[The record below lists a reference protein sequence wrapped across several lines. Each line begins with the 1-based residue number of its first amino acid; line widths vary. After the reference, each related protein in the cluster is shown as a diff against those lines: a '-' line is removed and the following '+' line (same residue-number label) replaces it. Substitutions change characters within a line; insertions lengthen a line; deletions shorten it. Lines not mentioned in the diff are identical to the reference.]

1 MHDRRATLTRMA
13 KAHTTW
19 TVLSHDPIEKLS
31 ERLWRVEGASG
42 PMRRVM
48 AIAKRTDGTLAIHN
62 AIALDDAEMA
72 ELDAW
77 GKVSVLIVPNGYHR
91 MDARIFKDRYPDAKV
106 LCPAAARKR
115 VEQVVPVDGTYEDFP
130 ADPAV
135 ELVTLDG
142 TKQREGVMLVH
153 DDAGTSVVINDA
165 VFNMPHVSGFT
176 GFVLRRIT
184 GSSGGPRVSRVSKW
198 LVVADKP
205 AFRAHLER
213 LAQIPDLRRILVSHH
228 EMITNDPGATLAG
241 VAASM

>member
-1 MHDRRATLTRMA
+1 MA

-19 TVLSHDPIEKLS
+19 TVLPHDPIEKLS
-31 ERLWRVEGASG
+31 DRLWRVEGVSG

-48 AIAKRTDGTLAIHN
+48 AVARRTDGTLVIHN
-62 AIALDDAEMA
+62 AIALSDAEMA

-77 GKVSVLIVPNGYHR
+77 GKVSVLVVPNGYHR
-91 MDARIFKDRYPDAKV
+91 MDARIFKDRYPNARV
-106 LCPAAARKR
+106 LCPAGTRKR
-115 VEQVVPVDGTYEDFP
+115 VEQVVPVDGTYEDFASGGP

-165 VFNMPHVSGFT
+165 VFNMPHLSGFT

-184 GSSGGPRVSRVSKW
+184 GSSGGPRVSRVAKW
-198 LVVADKP
+198 LVVADRA

-228 EMITNDPGATLAG
+228 QIIENDPGATLAR
-241 VAASM
+241 VAADM